1 MTAINV
7 EQISSLEEYSI
18 ERRIILLGSLQFE
31 LKGLEKLQTKLQR
44 VAKMEEVERIV
55 EKHGAEMQKKAVNN
69 ASKFRGHYEGRG
81 KNKHFVKPTGATKR
95 SISVNSSKIDRFKY
109 RVAPGTAYAAYVEL
123 GTRKMSAQPFIK
135 PAFDEQ
141 KKLFKD
147 DLERL
152 VK

>member
-1 MTAINV
+1 M
-7 EQISSLEEYSI
+7 S
-18 ERRIILLGSLQFE
+18 SLQFE
-31 LKGLEKLQTKLQR
+31 LKGLEKLQSKLQR
-44 VAKMEEVERIV
+44 VAKMEEVEHIV
-55 EKHGAEMQKKAVNN
+55 EKHGEAMQKKAVNN
-69 ASKFRGHYEGRG
+69 ASRFRGHYEGRG

-95 SISVNSSKIDRFKY
+95 SISVNSSKIDRFRY

-141 KKLFKD
+141 KKLFKN

>member
-1 MTAINV
+1 M
-7 EQISSLEEYSI
+7 
-18 ERRIILLGSLQFE
+18 GSLQFE

-55 EKHGAEMQKKAVNN
+55 EKHGSEMQKKAVTN

-81 KNKHFVKPTGATKR
+81 KNKRFVKPTGATKR
-95 SISVNSSKIDRFKY
+95 SISVNSSKIDRFRY

-141 KKLFKD
+141 KKLFKN

>member
-1 MTAINV
+1 M
-7 EQISSLEEYSI
+7 
-18 ERRIILLGSLQFE
+18 GSLQFE
-31 LKGLEKLQTKLQR
+31 LKGLEKLQAKLQR

-55 EKHGAEMQKKAVNN
+55 EKHGVDMQKRAVTN

-81 KNKHFVKPTGATKR
+81 KNRRFVKPTGATKR

-109 RVAPGTAYAAYVEL
+109 RVAPGTDYAAYVEL

-141 KKLFKD
+141 KKLFKN

>member
-1 MTAINV
+1 M
-7 EQISSLEEYSI
+7 SSL
-18 ERRIILLGSLQFE
+18 RFE
-31 LKGLEKLQTKLQR
+31 LKGLEKLQNKLQR

-55 EKHGAEMQKKAVNN
+55 EKHGEAMQKKAVTN

-81 KNKHFVKPTGATKR
+81 KNRRFVRPTGATKR
-95 SISVNSSKIDRFKY
+95 SISVNSGKIDRFKY
-109 RVAPGTAYAAYVEL
+109 RVAPGTDYAAYVEL

-135 PAFDEQ
+135 PAFDDQ
-141 KKLFKD
+141 KRLFKN

>member
-1 MTAINV
+1 MADV
-7 EQISSLEEYSI
+7 
-18 ERRIILLGSLQFE
+18 RFE
-31 LKGLEKLQTKLQR
+31 LKGLEKLQKKLQK
-44 VAKMEEVERIV
+44 VAKMEEMERII
-55 EKHGAEMQKKAVNN
+55 EKHGTEMQRKAVNN

-95 SISVNSSKIDRFKY
+95 SISVNSSKVGRFKY
-109 RVAPGTAYAAYVEL
+109 KVAPGSSYAAYVEL

>member
-1 MTAINV
+1 M
-7 EQISSLEEYSI
+7 
-18 ERRIILLGSLQFE
+18 GSLQFE
-31 LKGLEKLQTKLQR
+31 LKGLEKLQTKLQK

-55 EKHGAEMQKKAVNN
+55 EKHGTEMQKKAVNN

-109 RVAPGTAYAAYVEL
+109 RVAPGTEYAIYVEL

-135 PAFDEQ
+135 PAFDDQ
-141 KKLFKD
+141 KKLFKN

>member
-1 MTAINV
+1 MADV
-7 EQISSLEEYSI
+7 
-18 ERRIILLGSLQFE
+18 RFE

-55 EKHGAEMQKKAVNN
+55 EKHGTEMQKKAVNN

-95 SISVNSSKIDRFKY
+95 SISVNSNKVGRFKY
-109 RVAPGTAYAAYVEL
+109 KVAPGTAYAAYVEL

-135 PAFDEQ
+135 PAFDDQ

>member
-1 MTAINV
+1 MADV
-7 EQISSLEEYSI
+7 
-18 ERRIILLGSLQFE
+18 RFE
-31 LKGLEKLQTKLQR
+31 LKGLEKLQKKLQK
-44 VAKMEEVERIV
+44 VAKMEEMERII
-55 EKHGAEMQKKAVNN
+55 EKHGVEMQRKAIIN

-81 KNKHFVKPTGATKR
+81 KNKRFVKPTGATKR
-95 SISVNSSKIDRFKY
+95 SISVNSSKVGRFKY
-109 RVAPGTAYAAYVEL
+109 KVAPGTSYAAYVEL

-135 PAFDEQ
+135 PAFDDQ

>member
-1 MTAINV
+1 M
-7 EQISSLEEYSI
+7 
-18 ERRIILLGSLQFE
+18 GSLQFE

-55 EKHGAEMQKKAVNN
+55 EKHGTEMQKKAVNN
-69 ASKFRGHYEGRG
+69 ASKFIGHYEGRG

-95 SISVNSSKIDRFKY
+95 SISVNSSKIDRFRY

-141 KKLFKD
+141 KKLFKN

>member
-1 MTAINV
+1 M
-7 EQISSLEEYSI
+7 
-18 ERRIILLGSLQFE
+18 GSLQFE

-55 EKHGAEMQKKAVNN
+55 EKHGTEMQKKAVNN
-69 ASKFRGHYEGRG
+69 ASKFKGHYEGRG
-81 KNKHFVKPTGATKR
+81 KNRRFVRPTGATKR
-95 SISVNSSKIDRFKY
+95 SISVNSSKIDRFRY

-141 KKLFKD
+141 KKLFKN

>member
-1 MTAINV
+1 MADV
-7 EQISSLEEYSI
+7 
-18 ERRIILLGSLQFE
+18 RFE
-31 LKGLEKLQTKLQR
+31 LKGLEKLQKKLQK
-44 VAKMEEVERIV
+44 VAKMEEMERII
-55 EKHGAEMQKKAVNN
+55 EKHGAEMQRKAIIN

-95 SISVNSSKIDRFKY
+95 SISVNSSKVGRFKY
-109 RVAPGTAYAAYVEL
+109 KVAPGTSYAAYVEL

>member
-1 MTAINV
+1 MAD
-7 EQISSLEEYSI
+7 L
-18 ERRIILLGSLQFE
+18 RFE
-31 LKGLEKLQTKLQR
+31 LKGLEKLQKKLQR

-95 SISVNSSKIDRFKY
+95 SISVNSSKIDRFRY

>member
-1 MTAINV
+1 M
-7 EQISSLEEYSI
+7 S
-18 ERRIILLGSLQFE
+18 SLQFE
-31 LKGLEKLQTKLQR
+31 LKGLEKLQSKLQR
-44 VAKMEEVERIV
+44 VAKMEEVEHIV
-55 EKHGAEMQKKAVNN
+55 EKHGEAMQKKAVNN

-95 SISVNSSKIDRFKY
+95 SISVNSSKIDRFRY

>member
-1 MTAINV
+1 M
-7 EQISSLEEYSI
+7 
-18 ERRIILLGSLQFE
+18 GSLQFE

-55 EKHGAEMQKKAVNN
+55 EKNGTEMQKKAVSN

-81 KNKHFVKPTGATKR
+81 KNRRFVRPTGATKR
-95 SISVNSSKIDRFKY
+95 SISVNSGKIDRFKY
-109 RVAPGTAYAAYVEL
+109 RVAPGTDYAAYVEL

-141 KKLFKD
+141 KKLFKN

>member
-1 MTAINV
+1 M
-7 EQISSLEEYSI
+7 
-18 ERRIILLGSLQFE
+18 GSLQFE

-44 VAKMEEVERIV
+44 VAKMEEVERII
-55 EKHGAEMQKKAVNN
+55 EKHGTEMQRKAIIN

-141 KKLFKD
+141 KKLFKN

>member
-1 MTAINV
+1 M
-7 EQISSLEEYSI
+7 
-18 ERRIILLGSLQFE
+18 GSLQFE

-44 VAKMEEVERIV
+44 VAKMEEVESIV
-55 EKHGAEMQKKAVNN
+55 EKHGTEMQKKAVNN
-69 ASKFRGHYEGRG
+69 ASRFRGHYEGRG
-81 KNKHFVKPTGATKR
+81 KNRRFVRPTGATKR
-95 SISVNSSKIDRFKY
+95 SISVNSSKIDRFRY

-141 KKLFKD
+141 KKLFKN

>member
-1 MTAINV
+1 MA
-7 EQISSLEEYSI
+7 SM
-18 ERRIILLGSLQFE
+18 QFE
-31 LKGLEKLQTKLQR
+31 LKGLEKLQKKLQK
-44 VAKMEEVERIV
+44 VAKMEEMERII
-55 EKHGAEMQKKAVNN
+55 EKHGTEMQRKAIIN

-95 SISVNSSKIDRFKY
+95 SISVNSNKIGRFKY
-109 RVAPGTAYAAYVEL
+109 KVAPGTAYAAYVEL

-135 PAFDEQ
+135 PAFDDQ

>member
-1 MTAINV
+1 M
-7 EQISSLEEYSI
+7 
-18 ERRIILLGSLQFE
+18 GSLQFE

-69 ASKFRGHYEGRG
+69 ASRFRGHYEGRG

-109 RVAPGTAYAAYVEL
+109 RVAPGTEYAIYVEL

-141 KKLFKD
+141 KKLFKN

>member
-1 MTAINV
+1 M
-7 EQISSLEEYSI
+7 
-18 ERRIILLGSLQFE
+18 GSLQFE

-55 EKHGAEMQKKAVNN
+55 EKHGTEMQKKAVIN
-69 ASKFRGHYEGRG
+69 ASRFRGHYEGRG
-81 KNKHFVKPTGATKR
+81 KNRRFVRPTGATKR

-109 RVAPGTAYAAYVEL
+109 RVAPGTDYAAYVEL

-135 PAFDEQ
+135 PAFDDQ
-141 KKLFKD
+141 KRLFKK

>member
-1 MTAINV
+1 M
-7 EQISSLEEYSI
+7 
-18 ERRIILLGSLQFE
+18 GSLQFE

-55 EKHGAEMQKKAVNN
+55 EKHGTEMQKKAVNN

-95 SISVNSSKIDRFKY
+95 SISVNSSKVGRFKY
-109 RVAPGTAYAAYVEL
+109 KVAPGTNYAAYVEL

-135 PAFDEQ
+135 PAFDDQ
-141 KKLFKD
+141 KRLFKN

>member
-1 MTAINV
+1 M
-7 EQISSLEEYSI
+7 
-18 ERRIILLGSLQFE
+18 GSLQFE

-44 VAKMEEVERIV
+44 VAKMEEVEHIV
-55 EKHGAEMQKKAVNN
+55 EKHGETMQKKAVNN

-81 KNKHFVKPTGATKR
+81 QNRRFVRPTGATKR
-95 SISVNSSKIDRFKY
+95 SISVNSGKVDRFKY
-109 RVAPGTAYAAYVEL
+109 RVAPGTDYAAYVEL

-135 PAFDEQ
+135 PAFDDQ
-141 KKLFKD
+141 KRLFKK

>member
-1 MTAINV
+1 MADV
-7 EQISSLEEYSI
+7 
-18 ERRIILLGSLQFE
+18 RFE
-31 LKGLEKLQTKLQR
+31 LKGLEKLQKKLQK
-44 VAKMEEVERIV
+44 VAKMEEMERII
-55 EKHGAEMQKKAVNN
+55 EKHGTEMQRKAIIN

-81 KNKHFVKPTGATKR
+81 KSKHFVKPTGATKR

-109 RVAPGTAYAAYVEL
+109 RVAPGTDYAAYVEL

>member
-1 MTAINV
+1 M
-7 EQISSLEEYSI
+7 
-18 ERRIILLGSLQFE
+18 GSLQFE

-55 EKHGAEMQKKAVNN
+55 EKHGTEMQKKAVNN

-81 KNKHFVKPTGATKR
+81 KNKHFVKPTRATKR
-95 SISVNSSKIDRFKY
+95 SISVNSGKIDRFRY
-109 RVAPGTAYAAYVEL
+109 RVAPGTDYAAYVEL

-141 KKLFKD
+141 KKLFKN